1 MTEKVIDSSTLAVFL
16 LKERGWQNLR
26 ALLLEKPY
34 TLELAVKEVANAIW
48 RRTRLLGD
56 ISEQKAVTLLN
67 DLLEI
72 KRNILRTEQQDQY
85 IQHALNISLRHR
97 ITLYDSLFIAQAASK
112 KATLITSDKK
122 QHEVAVKLSVDTL
135 LV

>member
-1 MTEKVIDSSTLAVFL
+1 M
-16 LKERGWQNLR
+16 KERGWRNLR
-26 ALLLEKPY
+26 GLLYEKPY
-34 TLELAVKEVANAIW
+34 TLELAVEEVANAIW

-56 ISEQKAVTLLN
+56 ISEQKATTLLN

-85 IQHALNISLRHR
+85 LHQALNISLRHK
-97 ITLYDSLFIAQAASK
+97 ITLYDSLFIAQAVSK
-112 KATLITSDKK
+112 KATLVTSDKK
-122 QHEVAVKLSVDTL
+122 QYEVAVKLSVDSL